1 MELEHYIRDVPDF
14 PKPGIVFKD
23 ITPLLA
29 DPAAL
34 AGSVR
39 LMGEKIADLD
49 FDHIVGIESRGF
61 LFGVPLALQLNKGF
75 TPIRKPNKLPY
86 KTRAVDYDLEYGS
99 DRLEIHEDGVH
110 PGSRVI
116 LVDDLLATGGTMAAA
131 CTLVENLGARVSACL
146 FLVELGF
153 LSGREKLPGQRLEV
167 LVAYP

>member
-29 DPAAL
+29 DPEAL

-39 LMGEKIADLD
+39 LMGECIADLS
-49 FDHIVGIESRGF
+49 FDQIVGIESRGF
-61 LFGVPLALQLNKGF
+61 LFGVPLALQLGKGF

-110 PGSRVI
+110 PGSSVV

-131 CTLVENLGARVSACL
+131 CALVENLGARVSACL
-146 FLVELGF
+146 FLVELEF
-153 LSGREKLPGQRLEV
+153 LQGRAKLPGQRLEV
-167 LVAYP
+167 LVSYP